1 MRENE
6 AIKGALREAVI
17 SDCGLY
23 RYTLHRPPEVRHP
36 ERSTAALVMLNP
48 STADATQDDPTI
60 RRCRGFARAWGCA
73 GLTVLNLYAL
83 RSPDPA
89 ALWKAVDPIGPENDD
104 YLRRIAREY
113 GDVVC
118 AWGGN
123 AKPDRVAT
131 FLRIMARAA
140 ARLWCL
146 GMTKDGSP
154 RHPLYVRAD
163 QPLVPWTAAVA
174 RAAKEPEA

>member
-1 MRENE
+1 VSDPITAAR
-6 AIKGALREAVI
+6 REAVI
-17 SDCGLY
+17 SGCGLY
-23 RYTLHRPPEVRHP
+23 RYTLHRPSEVLYP
-36 ERSTAALVMLNP
+36 ERSTAAFVMLNP

-60 RRCRGFARAWGCA
+60 RRCRGFARGWGCA

-83 RSPDPA
+83 RSTNPA
-89 ALWKAVDPIGPENDD
+89 ELWKAADPVGPENDD
-104 YLRRIAREY
+104 YLRRMAREY

-123 AKPDRVAT
+123 AKPDRVAA
-131 FLRIMARAA
+131 FLRIMEGAA

-146 GMTKDGSP
+146 GNTKDGSP

-163 QPLVPWTAAVA
+163 QPLVRWGSANA
-174 RAAKEPEA
+174 